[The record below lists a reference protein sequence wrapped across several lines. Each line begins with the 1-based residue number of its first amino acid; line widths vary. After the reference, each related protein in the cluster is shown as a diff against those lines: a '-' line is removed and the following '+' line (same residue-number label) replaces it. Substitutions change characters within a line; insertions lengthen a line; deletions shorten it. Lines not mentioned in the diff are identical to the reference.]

1 MTKISKASPKCIAS
15 LLSSRVAI
23 FRASA
28 YFAYSA
34 AISGETRVLPWAP
47 CIWRNVAPGRR
58 FTRLPELAWAS
69 QLGQT
74 LSLQNTGTIY
84 ILPKSTCVTFYNTMV
99 LPLFDYR
106 AVVWDSCGQGSKP
119 YSDKLNHRAALCN

>member
-1 MTKISKASPKCIAS
+1 M
-15 LLSSRVAI
+15 AI
-23 FRASA
+23 FLASA

-34 AISGETRVLPWAP
+34 AISGETRVLPWAR
-47 CIWRNVAPGRR
+47 CVWRKVAPGRR

-74 LSLQNTGTIY
+74 FSLQNTGTIY
-84 ILPKSTCVTFYNTMV
+84 ILLKSICITLYNTMV

-106 AVVWDSCGQGSKP
+106 AVVWDSCGEGSKP
-119 YSDKLNHRAALCN
+119 YLEKLNRCATLCN